1 MMMISMMI
9 MMMMMRRRRGR
20 KWKHVPCFHRDF
32 LSLFSFARRRG
43 SEKKQKS
50 IAFLAFGTFL
60 HTRHTRRT
68 KTHYKNKNGSATV
81 ELFTG
86 RG

>member
-32 LSLFSFARRRG
+32 LSLF
-43 SEKKQKS
+43 
-50 IAFLAFGTFL
+50 
-60 HTRHTRRT
+60 
-68 KTHYKNKNGSATV
+68 KTYEGAKKNKNQS
-81 ELFTG
+81 LF
-86 RG
+86 

>member
-32 LSLFSFARRRG
+32 LSLFSFARR
-43 SEKKQKS
+43 KKKLKDEGAKKTKINRFFS
-50 IAFLAFGTFL
+50 L
-60 HTRHTRRT
+60 RHFFTH
-68 KTHYKNKNGSATV
+68 KTHKTHKDTLQ
-81 ELFTG
+81 E
-86 RG
+86 

>member
-32 LSLFSFARRRG
+32 LSLFSFARR
-43 SEKKQKS
+43 KKNLKDEGAKKNKKS
-50 IAFLAFGTFL
+50 IPF
-60 HTRHTRRT
+60 
-68 KTHYKNKNGSATV
+68 
-81 ELFTG
+81 
-86 RG
+86 

>member
-32 LSLFSFARRRG
+32 LSLFSFARR
-43 SEKKQKS
+43 KKLKDEG
-50 IAFLAFGTFL
+50 A
-60 HTRHTRRT
+60 
-68 KTHYKNKNGSATV
+68 KKNKNQS
-81 ELFTG
+81 LF
-86 RG
+86 

>member
-32 LSLFSFARRRG
+32 LSLFSFAR
-43 SEKKQKS
+43 
-50 IAFLAFGTFL
+50 
-60 HTRHTRRT
+60 
-68 KTHYKNKNGSATV
+68 KTEDEGAKKNKNQS
-81 ELFTG
+81 LF
-86 RG
+86 

>member
-32 LSLFSFARRRG
+32 LSLFSFA
-43 SEKKQKS
+43 KKDEGAK
-50 IAFLAFGTFL
+50 
-60 HTRHTRRT
+60 
-68 KTHYKNKNGSATV
+68 KNKNQS
-81 ELFTG
+81 LF
-86 RG
+86 

>member
-9 MMMMMRRRRGR
+9 MMMMMSRRRGR

-32 LSLFSFARRRG
+32 LSLFLALQEEKKTERRG

-50 IAFLAFGTFL
+50 
-60 HTRHTRRT
+60 
-68 KTHYKNKNGSATV
+68 
-81 ELFTG
+81 LF
-86 RG
+86 

>member
-32 LSLFSFARRRG
+32 LSLFKTERRG